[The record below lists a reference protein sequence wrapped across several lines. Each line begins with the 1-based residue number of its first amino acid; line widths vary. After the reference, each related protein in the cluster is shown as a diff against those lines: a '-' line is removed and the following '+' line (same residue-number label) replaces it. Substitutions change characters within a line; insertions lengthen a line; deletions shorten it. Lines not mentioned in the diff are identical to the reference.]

1 MNDLFEEKVLRVV
14 AQVPLGRVVTYGQ
27 IAQLIGYPR
36 HARQVGKVLATSLQA
51 VSYPCHRVVTS
62 TGRLAPDW
70 EEQGTL
76 LWAEGVDRKKNGCVN
91 LKKYKWKAE
100 ETQL

>member
-1 MNDLFEEKVLRVV
+1 MKNLFEEKVLEALAHIPIGSV
-14 AQVPLGRVVTYGQ
+14 ATYGQ

-36 HARQVGKVLATSLQA
+36 HARQVGKVLATSTEA
-51 VSYPCHRVVTS
+51 FAYPCHRVVTS

-76 LWAEGVDRKKNGCVN
+76 LWAEGVECKSNGCVD

-100 ETQL
+100 ATQL

>member
-1 MNDLFEEKVLRVV
+1 MKDLFEEKVLNVLAHIPIGCV
-14 AQVPLGRVVTYGQ
+14 ATYGQ

-36 HARQVGKVLATSLQA
+36 HARQVGKVLATSKMA
-51 VSYPCHRVVTS
+51 VAYPCHRVVTS

-76 LWAEGVDRKKNGCVN
+76 LWAEGVEFKSNGCVD
-91 LKKYKWKAE
+91 LKKHKWKAE

>member
-1 MNDLFEEKVLRVV
+1 MNDLFEEKVLKVV
-14 AQVPLGRVVTYGQ
+14 AQIPLGCVATYGQ

-36 HARQVGKVLATSLQA
+36 HARQVGKVLATSTKA
-51 VSYPCHRVVTS
+51 VTYPCHRVVTS

-76 LWAEGVDRKKNGCVN
+76 LWAEGVECKSN
-91 LKKYKWKAE
+91 LK
-100 ETQL
+100 

>member
-14 AQVPLGRVVTYGQ
+14 AQIPLGCVATYGQ

-36 HARQVGKVLATSLQA
+36 HARQVGKVLATSTKDVA
-51 VSYPCHRVVTS
+51 YPCHRVVTS
-62 TGRLAPDW
+62 TGRLASDW

-76 LWAEGVDRKKNGCVN
+76 LWAEGVEFKSNGCVD
-91 LKKYKWKAE
+91 LKKHKWKAE

>member
-36 HARQVGKVLATSLQA
+36 HARQVGKVLATSTKDVA
-51 VSYPCHRVVTS
+51 YPCHRVVTS
-62 TGRLAPDW
+62 TGVAW
-70 EEQGTL
+70 L
-76 LWAEGVDRKKNGCVN
+76 LIGKS
-91 LKKYKWKAE
+91 KARFSG
-100 ETQL
+100 QKG

>member
-14 AQVPLGRVVTYGQ
+14 AQIPLGCVATYGQ

-36 HARQVGKVLATSLQA
+36 HARQVGKVLATSTKA
-51 VSYPCHRVVTS
+51 ATYPCHRVVTS

-76 LWAEGVDRKKNGCVN
+76 LWAEGVECKSNGCVD

>member
-1 MNDLFEEKVLRVV
+1 MKDLFEEKVLRAV
-14 AQVPLGRVVTYGQ
+14 AQIPIGRVATYGQ

-36 HARQVGKVLATSLQA
+36 HARQVGKVLATSTKA
-51 VSYPCHRVVTS
+51 GAYPCHRVVTS

-76 LWAEGVDRKKNGCVN
+76 LWAEGVECKSNGCID

-100 ETQL
+100 ATQL

>member
-1 MNDLFEEKVLRVV
+1 MNDLFEENVLKVV
-14 AQVPLGRVVTYGQ
+14 AQVPLGRVATYGQ

-36 HARQVGKVLATSLQA
+36 HARQVGKVLATSTKDVA
-51 VSYPCHRVVTS
+51 YPCHRVVTS

-76 LWAEGVDRKKNGCVN
+76 LWAEGVDRKKNGCVD

>member
-14 AQVPLGRVVTYGQ
+14 AQIPLGCVATYGQ

-36 HARQVGKVLATSLQA
+36 HARQVGKVLATSTKA
-51 VSYPCHRVVTS
+51 VTS

-76 LWAEGVDRKKNGCVN
+76 LWAEGVECKSNGCVD

>member
-1 MNDLFEEKVLRVV
+1 MKNLFEEKVLRAV
-14 AQVPLGRVVTYGQ
+14 AQIPIGCVATYGQ

-36 HARQVGKVLATSLQA
+36 HARQVGKVLATSTKA
-51 VSYPCHRVVTS
+51 FAYPCHRVVTF

-76 LWAEGVDRKKNGCVN
+76 LWAEGVDRKKNGCVD

-100 ETQL
+100 VTQL

>member
-14 AQVPLGRVVTYGQ
+14 AQIPLGCVATYGQ

-36 HARQVGKVLATSLQA
+36 HARQVGKVLATSTKDVA
-51 VSYPCHRVVTS
+51 YPCHRVVTS

-70 EEQGTL
+70 EEQARFSGQK
-76 LWAEGVDRKKNGCVN
+76 G
-91 LKKYKWKAE
+91 
-100 ETQL
+100 

>member
-1 MNDLFEEKVLRVV
+1 MNDLFEEKVLKVV
-14 AQVPLGRVVTYGQ
+14 AQVPLGRVATYGQ

-36 HARQVGKVLATSLQA
+36 HARQVGKVLATSTKDVA
-51 VSYPCHRVVTS
+51 YPCHRVVAS

-76 LWAEGVDRKKNGCVN
+76 LWAEGVERKKNGCVD

>member
-1 MNDLFEEKVLRVV
+1 MNDLFEEKVLKVV
-14 AQVPLGRVVTYGQ
+14 AQIPLGCVATYGQ

-36 HARQVGKVLATSLQA
+36 HARQVGKVLATSTKA
-51 VSYPCHRVVTS
+51 VTYPCHRVVTS

-70 EEQGTL
+70 EEQGV
-76 LWAEGVDRKKNGCVN
+76 ECNSNGCVD